1 MKKRLLALLLAGAM
15 VFALAA
21 CGDKPSEG
29 GQSPAP
35 GTDSS
40 TPATTPA
47 TPDDAGQSPTPSGAG
62 IAAADLK
69 IGLVMIGEE
78 NDNGYNYNHMVGME
92 EALANCGLSKDQL
105 VIKRNVGE
113 DAGCT
118 TAIQE
123 CIDAGAQIIFC
134 NSFGHEQFMIPL
146 AEENPDIQFCH
157 ATGYQASQT
166 ENTNDHNY
174 FTKIFEARYLAGIAA
189 GLKAKEIN
197 NPKLGYV
204 GAFPFAEVVSG
215 FTAFYL
221 GAKSVYPEV
230 TMEVQYTNS
239 WSDAALEAQVAKA
252 LIDNGCGV
260 ISQHSDTT
268 APATTAQNAGAF
280 QVGYNADMIDAAPE
294 ASLVSARVDWG
305 VYYTFALNCMMNGEE
320 IPTDWCQ
327 GFKDGAVYLSR
338 LNEDIIAPGTQEA
351 IEAAEKKFMEE
362 DFHVFSGP
370 LNGYEFDSSTGDKV
384 ADWSL
389 AEGDFYDESG
399 EASAPSF
406 CWIIDGIT
414 NTIK

>member
-15 VFALAA
+15 MFALAS
-21 CGDKPSEG
+21 CGDKPVEG
-29 GQSPAP
+29 SKDPAP
-35 GTDSS
+35 
-40 TPATTPA
+40 
-47 TPDDAGQSPTPSGAG
+47 AGGG

-78 NDNGYNYNHMVGME
+78 SDNGYNYNHMVGME
-92 EALANCGLSKDQL
+92 EALENCGLSKDQL
-105 VIKRNVGE
+105 ILKINVGE
-113 DAGCT
+113 DASCT

-123 CIDAGAQIIFC
+123 CIDGGAQIIFC

-157 ATGYQASQT
+157 ATGYQAAGT

-189 GLKAKEIN
+189 GMKAKEIG

-252 LIDNGCGV
+252 LIDSGCGV

-268 APATTAQNAGAF
+268 APATTAQNAGKF
-280 QVGYNADMIDAAPE
+280 QVGYNADMISAAPE

-305 VYYTFALNCMMNGEE
+305 VYYTFALNCMLNGET

-327 GFKDGAVYLSR
+327 GFKDGAVYLSP
-338 LNEDIIAPGTQEA
+338 LNEAIIAPGTAEA

-370 LNGYEFDSSTGDKV
+370 LSGYAFDPSTGDKTE
-384 ADWSL
+384 DWSIP
-389 AEGDFYDESG
+389 EGEFVDESG
-399 EASAPSF
+399 TASAPSF
-406 CWIIDGIT
+406 CYIIDGIT

>member
-1 MKKRLLALLLAGAM
+1 
-15 VFALAA
+15 
-21 CGDKPSEG
+21 
-29 GQSPAP
+29 
-35 GTDSS
+35 
-40 TPATTPA
+40 
-47 TPDDAGQSPTPSGAG
+47 
-62 IAAADLK
+62 
-69 IGLVMIGEE
+69 
-78 NDNGYNYNHMVGME
+78 
-92 EALANCGLSKDQL
+92 
-105 VIKRNVGE
+105 
-113 DAGCT
+113 
-118 TAIQE
+118 
-123 CIDAGAQIIFC
+123 
-134 NSFGHEQFMIPL
+134 MIPL

-338 LNEDIIAPGTQEA
+338 LNEAIIAPGTQEA